1 MEGVWSMREYLLLLP
16 IIFIFHDMEEIV
28 GIEWFY
34 SKNLWLFERYPKI
47 LKSYK
52 GLTHMGFSAAVYEE
66 FIPFFGVSLFAYY
79 FPGQVVFALWYGI
92 FVALTGHF
100 VIHIGQTVVVR
111 KYVPCI
117 ITSLICL
124 PVSIVILVKSA
135 SFIEWNTFAIALVIS
150 GILLMLANFKAAHMV
165 MHYVNKRM
173 GTAAGQDSRT

>member
-1 MEGVWSMREYLLLLP
+1 MREYLLLLP

-34 SKNLWLFERYPKI
+34 SKNRWMFERYPKI

-52 GLTHMGFSAAVYEE
+52 GVTHMGFSAAVYEE

-92 FVALTGHF
+92 FLALTGHF
-100 VIHIGQTVVVR
+100 LIHIGLTVVVR
-111 KYVPCI
+111 KYVPCV

-135 SFIEWNTFAIALVIS
+135 SLIEWNAFAVAIVIS
-150 GILLMLANFKAAHMV
+150 GIFLMLANFKAAHMV
-165 MHYVNKRM
+165 MHYVNKRIA
-173 GTAAGQDSRT
+173 GAAKKDSRTKKVQ